1 VAVGKSVPAL
11 DAIAKVKG
19 AVPYAI
25 NRALPGMLV
34 VKVLR
39 SVLPHAQ
46 ILRLDTQAAERL
58 PGVAAVL
65 TGADLGQPGGP
76 GKIYGVMKKDQPV
89 VAMDRVRYVG
99 EPIALVAAETGQV
112 AESALDLIE
121 VEYEEL
127 PVVYQSQEAMQPVAP
142 ILHEEYQNNCFRHAK
157 LRRGDIEAGF
167 AGADLIVEET
177 FTSPAAQ
184 TQSLE
189 PHVVAAQWTDGRLTI
204 WTATQAPYRV
214 RNSLAELFGMDPKS
228 VRLMV
233 PPFGGGFGGKGHIR
247 IEPIVAALAWKVEG
261 RPVKLVLSRDEEF
274 VTVTKHPAVVTIK
287 SGVKF
292 DGTFTARQVTLY
304 WNGGAYADASPSLV
318 GNGMVRSVGPYRI
331 PAVWVDSY
339 GVYTNLPPTGAFR
352 GAMSSQTTW
361 AYESHMDTIAHRLGL
376 DPLEF
381 RLKNLL
387 RSGEPFATGETL
399 HDVHFVECLESAAKG
414 LGWGIEKSQNEPVNN
429 SKLKRGRGLAV
440 MMKSSMGNS
449 KSQCRMML
457 EAGGRLTLFTSIVEM
472 GQGTHTALA
481 QIAAEAVG
489 VPLESVAVVGPDTEY
504 TPFDSG
510 TNSSRGTSSMG
521 SAILN
526 GAEVLKMKLIQAA
539 VPLFEQSPEEISTRE
554 GYVYVLG
561 QPDQRLSYSEVL
573 GRNRIEAIEA
583 TGEYVT
589 RASLDPETG
598 QGIASQHWHQGAGA
612 CEVEVDTETGKVTV
626 LRYHS
631 ASYAGRVINPAMA
644 DLQNNGNVIFGM
656 GPALFEEIVFDH
668 GQVIN
673 PNFSDYMIPS
683 FLDTPLELKSEALET
698 DSGEFHGI
706 GEMTLPPV
714 APAIANAIYDAV
726 GLRIRDLPLTP
737 EKILRGLRELEK

>member
-1 VAVGKSVPAL
+1 MAVGESVPAL

-25 NRALPGMLV
+25 NRELPEMLA

-39 SVLPHAQ
+39 SVLPHA
-46 ILRLDTQAAERL
+46 RLLHVDTRAAENL

-76 GKIYGVMKKDQPV
+76 GQIYGVMKKDQPV
-89 VAMDRVRYVG
+89 VAIDLVRYVG
-99 EPIALVAAETGQV
+99 EPVALVAAETEQI

-121 VEYEEL
+121 VEYDEL
-127 PVVYQSQEAMQPVAP
+127 PAVYQSQEAMQPGAP
-142 ILHEEYQNNCFRHAK
+142 ILHEEYPDNCFRHAK

-167 AGADLIVEET
+167 AQADLIIEET

-184 TQSLE
+184 TQALE
-189 PHVVAAQWTDGRLTI
+189 PHVVAAQWRDGRLTI
-204 WTATQAPYRV
+204 WSATQAPYRV
-214 RNSLAELFGMDPKS
+214 RNSLADLFGIDPKS
-228 VRLMV
+228 VRLIV

-247 IEPIVAALAWKVEG
+247 IEPVVAALAWKVGG
-261 RPVKLVLSRDEEF
+261 RPVKLTLSRDEEF
-274 VTVTKHPAVVTIK
+274 VTVTKHPAEITIK
-287 SGVKF
+287 SGVKLE
-292 DGTFTARQVTLY
+292 GTFTARQVTLY
-304 WNGGAYADASPSLV
+304 WNGGAYADASPALV

-339 GVYTNLPPTGAFR
+339 GAYTNLPPTGAFR

-387 RSGEPFATGETL
+387 RSGEPFATGEIL
-399 HDVHFVECLESAAKG
+399 HDVHFIECLESAAKG
-414 LGWGIEKSQNEPVNN
+414 LGWGLDTARSKPVHESN
-429 SKLKRGRGLAV
+429 LKRGCGLAV

-449 KSQCRMML
+449 KSQCRLLL
-457 EAGGRLTLFTSIVEM
+457 EASGCLTLFTSIVEM
-472 GQGTHTALA
+472 GQGTHTAIA
-481 QIAAEAVG
+481 QIAADAMG
-489 VPLESVAVVGPDTEY
+489 VPLESVTVIGPDTET

-526 GAEVLKMKLIQAA
+526 GAEELRKKLIQAA
-539 VPLFEQSPEEISTRE
+539 VPLLEQPPEGIS
-554 GYVYVLG
+554 LG
-561 QPDQRLSYSEVL
+561 NGCVFASDQPDEQLAYSEVL
-573 GRNRIEAIEA
+573 RRNGIESLEA
-583 TGEYVT
+583 TGEYAT

-612 CEVEVDTETGKVTV
+612 CEVEVDTETGRVRV
-626 LRYHS
+626 LRYYS

-644 DLQNNGNVIFGM
+644 NLQNNGNVIFGI

-668 GQVIN
+668 GQVTN

-683 FLDTPLELKSEALET
+683 FLDTPLELRSETLES
-698 DSGEFHGI
+698 DGGEFHGI

-737 EKILRGLRELEK
+737 EKVLRELMEFEK

>member
-1 VAVGKSVPAL
+1 VSVGKSVPAL

-25 NRALPGMLV
+25 NKALPGMLAV
-34 VKVLR
+34 RVLR
-39 SVLPHAQ
+39 SVLPHARL
-46 ILRLDTQAAERL
+46 LRVDTRAAENL
-58 PGVAAVL
+58 PGVVAVL

-76 GKIYGVMKKDQPV
+76 AQIYGVMKKDQPV
-89 VAMDRVRYVG
+89 VAIDFIRYVG
-99 EPIALVAAETGQV
+99 EPVALVAAETEQI

-127 PVVYQSQEAMQPVAP
+127 PAIYQSQAAMQPGAP
-142 ILHEEYQNNCFRHAK
+142 RLHEEYPNNCFRHAK

-167 AGADLIVEET
+167 DQADLIIEET

-184 TQSLE
+184 TQALE
-189 PHVVAAQWTDGRLTI
+189 PHVVAAQWIDGRLTV
-204 WTATQAPYRV
+204 WSATQAPYRV
-214 RNSLAELFGMDPKS
+214 RNSLAELFGIDPIS
-228 VRLMV
+228 VRLIV

-247 IEPIVAALAWKVEG
+247 TEPVVAALAWKVGG
-261 RPVKLVLSRDEEF
+261 RPVKLTLSRDEEF
-274 VTVTKHPAVVTIK
+274 VTVTKHPAEITIK

-304 WNGGAYADASPSLV
+304 WNGGAYADASPALV

-339 GVYTNLPPTGAFR
+339 GAYTNLPPTGAFR

-361 AYESHMDTIAHRLGL
+361 AYESHMDTIAHRLSL
-376 DPLEF
+376 DPMEF

-387 RSGEPFATGETL
+387 RSGEPFATGEIL

-414 LGWGIEKSQNEPVNN
+414 LGWGLEGARSEPAHK

-449 KSQCRMML
+449 KSQCRLLL
-457 EAGGRLTLFTSIVEM
+457 EASGRLTLFTSIVEM
-472 GQGTHTALA
+472 GQGTHTAIA
-481 QIAAEAVG
+481 QIAADAMG
-489 VPLESVAVVGPDTEY
+489 MPLESVTVIGPDTET

-510 TNSSRGTSSMG
+510 TNSSRGTSSTG

-526 GAEVLKMKLIQAA
+526 GAEELRKKLIQAA
-539 VPLFEQSPEEISTRE
+539 VPLLEQPQEEISTGE
-554 GYVYVLG
+554 GWVFASD
-561 QPDQRLSYSEVL
+561 QPDERLAYSEVL
-573 GRNRIEAIEA
+573 RRNGINSLEA

-612 CEVEVDTETGKVTV
+612 CEVEVDTETGQVRV
-626 LRYHS
+626 LSYHS

-644 DLQNNGNVIFGM
+644 NLQNNGNVIFGL

-668 GQVIN
+668 GQITN

-683 FLDTPLELKSEALET
+683 FLDTPLELGSETLE
-698 DSGEFHGI
+698 SEGGEFHGI

-737 EKILRGLRELEK
+737 EKVLRGLMELEK